1 MGTINYLEGE
11 DEMNHVL
18 IAKERIDF
26 KQSTLR
32 ELRENGEI
40 PAVVYGNENSS
51 KSISVNNADLKQ
63 TLKQVGRNG
72 IIVLDFQGKQH
83 HVMLSEYQKDPLKQ
97 EMYHAD
103 FLIVDMS
110 EEVQANVRVNLVG
123 KSSGVKDGGV
133 LQQSLREVTVT
144 AKPGDI
150 PESIDIDIAELEVN
164 ETMYVS
170 DLIMPNNV
178 VINHSGDEV
187 IASILAPRQE
197 REISTGEQQGGG
209 IPINEEGRETPASPE
224 SQS

>member
-1 MGTINYLEGE
+1 MSHIL
-11 DEMNHVL
+11 V
-18 IAKERIDF
+18 AKERTDF

-32 ELRENGEI
+32 RLRENGEI

-51 KSISVNNADLKQ
+51 KAISVNNAELKQ
-63 TLKQVGRNG
+63 AIKQIGRNG
-72 IIVLDFQGKQH
+72 IILLDCQGEQYQ
-83 HVMLSEYQKDPLKQ
+83 VMLSEYQKDPLKH

-133 LQQSLREVTVT
+133 LQQSLHEVTIT
-144 AKPGDI
+144 AKPLAI
-150 PESIDIDIAELEVN
+150 PESIDIDVSELEVN
-164 ETMYVS
+164 ETIYVS
-170 DLIMPNNV
+170 DITLKNGV
-178 VINHSGDEV
+178 SINHSGDEV

-209 IPINEEGRETPASPE
+209 VPINEEGRETPAS
-224 SQS
+224 SQSQA